1 ILGLPSGVTLER
13 KAELAHTVAEA
24 ASKLSE
30 LQGIY
35 WFTALDSDEIL
46 MLPFMPGT
54 PAALLAKAKL
64 ATQLRVFLNEG
75 DSLKGAAHRIVRI
88 SPARSFES
96 PLVLWPGDDSQMVVR
111 VSGETFRVREAADQ
125 LRLRLGQIDGVV
137 DLHTHLSEKPHV
149 KWQIHERKCKDF
161 DIKPSDVR
169 QMIRMFQD
177 GIEVEGFKIAG
188 SSAFLMLPSSE
199 RIGVEGLRQ
208 LSIPNR
214 TGLRVPL
221 ASLAAV
227 QLLSV
232 PKS

>member
-1 ILGLPSGVTLER
+1 FLIQAKPGDLQDFAKNLDLAIQELKSSIPSGVRLDWQAFQVNDPMIILGLPSGGTLER

-64 ATQLRVFLNEG
+64 ATQLRAFLNEG

-111 VSGETFRVREAADQ
+111 VSGET
-125 LRLRLGQIDGVV
+125 
-137 DLHTHLSEKPHV
+137 
-149 KWQIHERKCKDF
+149 
-161 DIKPSDVR
+161 
-169 QMIRMFQD
+169 
-177 GIEVEGFKIAG
+177 
-188 SSAFLMLPSSE
+188 
-199 RIGVEGLRQ
+199 
-208 LSIPNR
+208 
-214 TGLRVPL
+214 
-221 ASLAAV
+221 
-227 QLLSV
+227 
-232 PKS
+232 